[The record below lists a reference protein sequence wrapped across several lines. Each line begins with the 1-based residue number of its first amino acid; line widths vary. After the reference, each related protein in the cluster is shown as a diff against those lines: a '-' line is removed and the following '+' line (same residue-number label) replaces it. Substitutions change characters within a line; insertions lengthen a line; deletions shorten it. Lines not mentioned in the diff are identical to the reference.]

1 MSFDSI
7 QEYFKFITNL
17 GLVARVVRL
26 MAFLH
31 TNKVWVKKGIQ
42 L

>member
-1 MSFDSI
+1 
-7 QEYFKFITNL
+7 
-17 GLVARVVRL
+17 LVARVVRL